1 MDYNEIV
8 GSNLTNLTKLF
19 EKYKDNE
26 YMVQRINNHI
36 RTILPNTLETEYENY
51 NERLIRNN
59 TLLADQETFIKV
71 FLSKNQYFYL
81 NSTNCFYEYVDSKYR
96 IVKEDDIHY
105 KLLSNITENKKIM
118 DWKHKTKIN
127 IIKQIRDRHL
137 FKSVPD
143 TTTIQ
148 NVLNMLYPAFFP
160 SKSATKYFLT
170 IIGDNLLKKSTS
182 IKIINKQISIFNEL
196 DMIGCNSII
205 HNFISKYHEN
215 HNYSMYRLLSIN
227 DEYSNDIWK
236 SIVKQLGLDLL
247 CVASHYSNR
256 YENSENYIM
265 HCSDILLKNH
275 ALYFKTNNQ
284 TQIVDHF
291 ISNSLEKVDDS
302 SFTISW
308 KNLHYIWKLYL
319 SSIKIPNM
327 IYSNSLKQHLKQH
340 FDYDELTDM
349 FYKIT
354 SKFLPYISDFLFF
367 WESYILVHR
376 PNNVLDFVE
385 ELEINELYELFKKIF
400 PTITISE
407 KDVLKLITHFFTDI
421 NIIEN
426 KYILNV
432 SCSTLLWNKNANIM
446 ESLDIYKQLTNKYD
460 NNNLTDISNISN
472 NPTDLSN
479 NHVII
484 SFDDLYQNYIN
495 YCHEKHFLIVNKKYF
510 EKYVSYKL
518 KDFVVFDTFI
528 GSDWVNIM

>member
-1 MDYNEIV
+1 MDYNDIV
-8 GSNLTNLTKLF
+8 ETNLTNLTKIF
-19 EKYKDNE
+19 EMYKDNE

-59 TLLADQETFIKV
+59 TLLVDQETFIKV

-81 NSTNCFYEYVDSKYR
+81 NSTNCFYEYVDSKYK

-118 DWKHKTKIN
+118 DWKHKTKLN

-143 TTTIQ
+143 TMTIQ

-182 IKIINKQISIFNEL
+182 IKIINKQISIFNQL

-215 HNYSMYRLLSIN
+215 HNYNMYRLLSIN

-256 YENSENYIM
+256 YENSENYIIN
-265 HCSDILLKNH
+265 CSDTVLKNH
-275 ALYFKTNNQ
+275 ALYFKTNTQ
-284 TQIVDHF
+284 MQIVDQF
-291 ISNSLEKVDDS
+291 ISNSLEKVEDPT
-302 SFTISW
+302 FTISW

-319 SSIKIPNM
+319 SSIKLPNM
-327 IYSNSLKQHLKQH
+327 IYSNSLKQYLKQQ
-340 FDYDELTDM
+340 FEYDEVTDM

-354 SKFLPYISDFLFF
+354 SKFLPCISDFLFF
-367 WESYILVHR
+367 WESYILVHQSK
-376 PNNVLDFVE
+376 NITDFVE

-400 PTITISE
+400 PTTTISE
-407 KDVLKLITHFFTDI
+407 KDVLKLMTHFFTDI

-432 SCSTLLWNKNANIM
+432 SSSILLWNKNANIM
-446 ESLDIYKQLTNKYD
+446 ESLDVYKNCDNSTTTT
-460 NNNLTDISNISN
+460 NNNG
-472 NPTDLSN
+472 
-479 NHVII
+479 II
-484 SFDDLYQNYIN
+484 SFDDLYQNYIK

-510 EKYVSYKL
+510 EKYVGYKL

-528 GSDWVNIM
+528 GSDWIIT